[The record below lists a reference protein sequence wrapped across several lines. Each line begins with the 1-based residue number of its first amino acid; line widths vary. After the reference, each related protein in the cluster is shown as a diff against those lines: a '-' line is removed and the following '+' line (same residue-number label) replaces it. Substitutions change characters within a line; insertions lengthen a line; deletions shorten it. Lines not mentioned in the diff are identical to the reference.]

1 MPVRFLIADD
11 MPAQQRL
18 MANAVMFLGGESRFA
33 ATGHEALRLAE
44 REPFDFILMDL
55 QMPQMGGIA
64 AASYLL
70 HQWSAQS
77 IRPRIIAVTG
87 ENPDDTYT
95 LCRAVGMDGF
105 ISKPYTMT
113 SLKKNLIHLLTQGH
127 CWKEGPAER
136 LLDLRQIDAGMR
148 GRDEN
153 SLAKA
158 IKEARLTLLTMRTQ
172 FNELDGSDLATMA
185 HALVRFASHHGYVHL
200 VSAMRS
206 LAAAAERGE
215 SHSLL
220 PLLLREHDLFELAS
234 QAALA
239 WHRQPQMAKFVE
251 AA

>member
-55 QMPQMGGIA
+55 QMPQLGGIA
-64 AASYLL
+64 AASHLL
-70 HQWSAQS
+70 YQWSGQS
-77 IRPRIIAVTG
+77 IRPRIMAVTG

-148 GRDEN
+148 GRDEH

-172 FNELDGSDLATMA
+172 FNEMDGAEVATMA
-185 HALVRFASHHGYVHL
+185 HALVRFASHHGYVHMGP
-200 VSAMRS
+200 AMRS

-215 SHSLL
+215 ARTQL
-220 PLLLREHDLFELAS
+220 PHLLREHELFEVAS
-234 QAALA
+234 QAALS
-239 WHRQPQMAKFVE
+239 WYRQPQMAKFVE

>member
-55 QMPQMGGIA
+55 QMPQLGGIA

-70 HQWSAQS
+70 HQWSGQA
-77 IRPRIIAVTG
+77 IRPRIMAVTG

-105 ISKPYTMT
+105 INKPYSMT
-113 SLKKNLIHLLTQGH
+113 LLKKNLIHLLTQGH

-148 GRDEN
+148 GRDEH
-153 SLAKA
+153 SMAKA
-158 IKEARLTLLTMRTQ
+158 IKEARLMLLTMRTQ
-172 FNELDGSDLATMA
+172 FNELEAADLVTMA
-185 HALVRFASHHGYVHL
+185 NSVVRFAHHHGYVHL
-200 VSAMRS
+200 AASMKS
-206 LAAAAERGE
+206 LATAAETGDARAQFA
-215 SHSLL
+215 LL
-220 PLLLREHDLFELAS
+220 VREHDLFEVAS

-239 WHRQPQMAKFVE
+239 WYRQPQMAKFVE